1 MDASFR
7 FRVCALIT
15 DATLAKT
22 VAPAPAPNDGAILA
36 KFGKT
41 AMLIV

>member
-1 MDASFR
+1 MWVILVWS
-7 FRVCALIT
+7 CALIT

-22 VAPAPAPNDGAILA
+22 AASALAHRDGAILA

-41 AMLIV
+41 AMLVV